1 MDQSCAAESASKI
14 REIRREQ
21 RADGPAAIMA
31 IGTANPPNVI
41 DQVNFADF
49 YFRMTSSED
58 KKELKEKFKLI
69 CVTSSLLFSFHLSSS
84 LLLFAIVLL

>member
-1 MDQSCAAESASKI
+1 
-14 REIRREQ
+14 
-21 RADGPAAIMA
+21 MA

-58 KKELKEKFKLI
+58 KQELKEKFKLI
-69 CVTSSLLFSFHLSSS
+69 CVTSLLFSFHLSSS
-84 LLLFAIVLL
+84 LLFFAIVLL